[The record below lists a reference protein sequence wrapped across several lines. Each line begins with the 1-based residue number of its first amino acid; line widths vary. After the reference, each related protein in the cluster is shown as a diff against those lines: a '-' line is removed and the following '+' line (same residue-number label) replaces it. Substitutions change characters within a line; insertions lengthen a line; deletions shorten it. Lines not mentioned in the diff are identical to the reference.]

1 MASKIINS
9 LAFIALAAAGTAV
22 LAQTSGNGGGVSGGG
37 VSGIS
42 GVSGGLG
49 IDFAASQT
57 PGANHEKSGGF
68 TASIDEAMG
77 GPPTIDPACGQLKCK

>member
-1 MASKIINS
+1 MSSKIIKS
-9 LAFIALAAAGTAV
+9 LAFIALATAGTAV
-22 LAQTSGNGGGVSGGG
+22 MAQVSGGGVSGGG

-57 PGANHEKSGGF
+57 PGVNHEKNGGF

-77 GPPTIDPACGQLKCK
+77 GPQADPAGCGKLKCD